1 MNAQYACEART
12 DKHLSSSRN
21 RPLDTQRIKG
31 KELSL
36 ANQLVAILPPIEP
49 VRIEVRVQLHVTL
62 HFNSHRDHIVLPIP

>member
-1 MNAQYACEART
+1 MNAQYAVKRVLTSIFLLPEI
-12 DKHLSSSRN
+12 D
-21 RPLDTQRIKG
+21 PLDTQRIKG

-49 VRIEVRVQLHVTL
+49 VRVEVRVQLHVTL